1 MGVCSA
7 GGGDSLNN
15 LFLDFS
21 KGTAFPPGSQAA
33 DLPTPLQKC
42 MAQPDPFSQEC
53 SPGKSQAPSRRHS
66 ICPDSL
72 LPPSLTGLSLIP
84 DPGARQCHCC
94 WPEHPFLVLGAVTAL
109 GSGWESASRC
119 WEPASHCWE
128 PASRCWRTLR
138 CFSVPPAFPSL
149 LHDQAQHGLPC
160 PCWRNLRAH
169 WL

>member
-15 LFLDFS
+15 LFLDSS

-53 SPGKSQAPSRRHS
+53 SPGKSQAPSRRHP

-72 LPPSLTGLSLIP
+72 LPPSSTGLSLIP
-84 DPGARQCHCC
+84 D
-94 WPEHPFLVLGAVTAL
+94 
-109 GSGWESASRC
+109 
-119 WEPASHCWE
+119 
-128 PASRCWRTLR
+128 
-138 CFSVPPAFPSL
+138 SVPDGATAVGLSTHSWCWGGSQPWGAAGNLHPAAENLHPAAGNLHPAAGGCSGASLSLQLFP
-149 LHDQAQHGLPC
+149 PC
-160 PCWRNLRAH
+160 S
-169 WL
+169 